1 VYQASSCFCRILPSE
16 PDSPYPYCRIFF
28 NIQSPAAG
36 IIALIYA
43 FKEIQIVSNHALLGD
58 EAVALGAMHAGLSS
72 AYGYPGT
79 PSTEIME
86 YLLRT
91 SGSGSDEGAVHQ
103 AHWSSNEKTAFEE
116 ALGASFCNKRV
127 LITMKHVGL
136 NVAAD
141 PFMNAALLD
150 IKGGVVLAVADD
162 PGMHSSQNEQD
173 SRYFADFAMIPCLEP
188 TSQQEAYDMTRA
200 AFDLSEELAVPV
212 MIRLVTRLSHSRAA
226 ITTSE
231 PRSQNSM
238 NKADGRAGW
247 TLLPARAR
255 KQYAALIGK
264 QEKMN
269 LLSEESVFNNLKMN
283 SSPEK
288 SGLGIITTGLAL
300 NYFTE
305 SAGELDF
312 SYNHLHIGQSPWP
325 AEKIR
330 SLMDSSER
338 LLILEEGMPLLERY
352 IRGIG
357 TDTMPIDGK
366 LNGKVVRQGEL
377 NPDNVREAL
386 GLPVRPAL
394 EFDTGDLPMRPPQLC
409 RGCPHEDSYLFIK
422 EVVESLDESVV
433 TSDIGCY
440 ALGVLPPLQVPE
452 TVVCMGAS
460 ISMAKGAAE
469 AGHPNVMAV
478 IGDSTFFHSGLT
490 GLVDCISDRA
500 AVTIVIVDNSTVAMT
515 GGQTTMISSARLPEV
530 VEGLGIEKEHLHV
543 VDALKKA
550 HESNVEI
557 LRKELAYKGPSVI
570 ISVRE
575 CVETLRKKLSE
586 KTGGSK

>member
-1 VYQASSCFCRILPSE
+1 
-16 PDSPYPYCRIFF
+16 
-28 NIQSPAAG
+28 
-36 IIALIYA
+36 
-43 FKEIQIVSNHALLGD
+43 VSDHALLGD

-91 SGSGSDEGAVHQ
+91 AGSGDGTAHQ

-116 ALGASFCNKRV
+116 ALGASFCGKRV

-188 TSQQEAYDMTRA
+188 TNQQEAYDMTRK

-226 ITTSE
+226 IRTSE
-231 PRSQNSM
+231 SRQQNPM
-238 NKADGRAGW
+238 KKADGRAGW

-255 KQYAALIGK
+255 KHYTALIGK

-269 LLSEESVFNNLKMN
+269 ILSEESVFNNLKLDPD
-283 SSPEK
+283 SK
-288 SGLGIITTGLAL
+288 KRDLGVITTGLAL
-300 NYFTE
+300 NYFAE
-305 SAGELDF
+305 SEGDISVPF
-312 SYNHLHIGQSPWP
+312 NHLHIGQFPWP
-325 AEKIR
+325 VDKIR
-330 SLMDSSER
+330 ALIDSSER

-357 TDTMPIDGK
+357 SDTMPIDGK
-366 LNGKVVRQGEL
+366 LNGKVNRQGEL
-377 NPDNVREAL
+377 DPDNVREAL

-394 EFDTGDLPMRPPQLC
+394 DFDAGELPMRPPQLC
-409 RGCPHEDSYLFIK
+409 RGCPHEDSYHFIK
-422 EVVESLDESVV
+422 EVVQSLEESVV

-490 GLVDCISDRA
+490 GLVDCISDQA
-500 AVTIVIVDNSTVAMT
+500 PVTIIIVDNSTVAMT
-515 GGQTTMISSARLPEV
+515 GGQTTMISSARLPHV

-543 VDALKKA
+543 VDALKKS
-550 HESNVEI
+550 HEKNVEI
-557 LRKELAYKGPSVI
+557 LRKELAYDGPSVI

-575 CVETLRKKLSE
+575 CVETLRKKLSA
-586 KTGGSK
+586 KSGGAK

>member
-1 VYQASSCFCRILPSE
+1 M
-16 PDSPYPYCRIFF
+16 
-28 NIQSPAAG
+28 
-36 IIALIYA
+36 
-43 FKEIQIVSNHALLGD
+43 SNHALLGD

-86 YLLRT
+86 YLLRAAEK
-91 SGSGSDEGAVHQ
+91 GDGAVHQ

-116 ALGASFCNKRV
+116 ALGASFCGKRV

-141 PFMNAALLD
+141 PFMNSALLD

-188 TSQQEAYDMTRA
+188 TSQQEAYDMTRS

-212 MIRLVTRLSHSRAA
+212 MIRLVTRLSHSRATISVSDA
-226 ITTSE
+226 
-231 PRSQNSM
+231 RSPNKLE
-238 NKADGRAGW
+238 KADGRAGW

-255 KQYAALIGK
+255 KHYAALIGK

-269 LLSEESVFNNLKMN
+269 LLSEESVYNQLRIN
-283 SSPEK
+283 SGSGK
-288 SGLGIITTGLAL
+288 SELGVITTGLAL

-305 SAGELDF
+305 NAGEITE
-312 SYNHLHIGQSPWP
+312 SWNHLHIGQSPWP

-330 SLMDSSER
+330 SLMESSKR
-338 LLILEEGMPLLERY
+338 LLVLEEGMPLLERY
-352 IRGIG
+352 IRGVG
-357 TDTMPIDGK
+357 RESMPVDGK
-366 LNGKVVRQGEL
+366 LNGKVNRQGEL
-377 NPDNVREAL
+377 DPDNVREAL
-386 GLPVRPAL
+386 NLPARPSL
-394 EFDTGDLPMRPPQLC
+394 DFDAGELPIRPPQLC
-409 RGCPHEDSYLFIK
+409 RGCPHEDSYKYIK
-422 EVVESLDESVV
+422 EVVQSLDESVV

-490 GLVDCISDRA
+490 GLVDCIADQA
-500 AVTIVIVDNSTVAMT
+500 AVTVIIVDNSTVAMT
-515 GGQTTMISSARLPEV
+515 GGQTTMIPSARIPEV
-530 VEGLGIEKEHLHV
+530 VEGLGIEKDHLHV
-543 VDALKKA
+543 VDALKKS
-550 HESNVEI
+550 HEKNVEI
-557 LRKELAYKGPSVI
+557 LRNELAYNGPSVI

-575 CVETLRKKLSE
+575 CVETLRKKISA
-586 KTGGSK
+586 KSGGAK